1 MQCTKQLSRQIW
13 WHFGPR
19 LGAPDYFGD
28 RALLGS
34 EIRSASIAALEEP
47 RELKENPWWNRQMK
61 KHDMKK
67 SPLKT
72 ESCMFLEGVIC
83 LVWLVHLFVVK
94 VWFCLINMFL
104 CGELRSSSPYR
115 GVMWDPFVTLQD
127 LQDTELWKM
136 GKETFQEMMLGFLEL
151 NWNKVYHHHWC
162 RKRGG
167 LMWRSDKGQCFHRE
181 DGKKDVGSEWCW
193 IIGGRLFWR
202 LWCRAKGV

>member
-1 MQCTKQLSRQIW
+1 MSNCNYSYCHLLASGTNNSFVQLFIKYHITLRKVNLIITYKHSYNTMLQRQSIISMQCTKQLSRQIW

-83 LVWLVHLFVVK
+83 LVWL
-94 VWFCLINMFL
+94 I
-104 CGELRSSSPYR
+104 SPL
-115 GVMWDPFVTLQD
+115 V
-127 LQDTELWKM
+127 
-136 GKETFQEMMLGFLEL
+136 
-151 NWNKVYHHHWC
+151 C
-162 RKRGG
+162 
-167 LMWRSDKGQCFHRE
+167 C
-181 DGKKDVGSEWCW
+181 
-193 IIGGRLFWR
+193 
-202 LWCRAKGV
+202 